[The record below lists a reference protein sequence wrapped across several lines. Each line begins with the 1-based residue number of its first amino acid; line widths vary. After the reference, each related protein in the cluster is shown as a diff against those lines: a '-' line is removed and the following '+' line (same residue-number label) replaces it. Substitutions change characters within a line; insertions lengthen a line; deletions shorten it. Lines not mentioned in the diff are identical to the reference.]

1 MKYITQPES
10 LFVRRD
16 LKWMSMISNKLTNSS
31 TKGEYSKG
39 PFGND
44 MKIRH
49 NKLDAGLDIRIGK
62 ADRDF

>member
-1 MKYITQPES
+1 
-10 LFVRRD
+10 
-16 LKWMSMISNKLTNSS
+16 MSMISNKLTNSS